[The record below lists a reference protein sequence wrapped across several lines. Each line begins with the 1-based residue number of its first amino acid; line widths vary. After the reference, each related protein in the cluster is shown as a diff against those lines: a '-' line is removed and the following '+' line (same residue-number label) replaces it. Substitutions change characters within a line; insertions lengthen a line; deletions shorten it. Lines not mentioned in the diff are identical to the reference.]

1 MRARVGILGVAVVL
15 IIVIGGFV
23 VTRPSV
29 QATSTVDPDV
39 TIHCE
44 ASAASAEA
52 CLAWGDDLLGAG
64 PPSTTFEMQDL
75 AQLVIRRPLF
85 GLGAPCAVDYIL
97 GRYPDDPA
105 WSEETPCR

>member
-1 MRARVGILGVAVVL
+1 MRVQVAVLGLAVVM
-15 IIVIGGFV
+15 IVVIGGFV

-29 QATSTVDPDV
+29 RASSAVDPD
-39 TIHCE
+39 IAIRCE

-52 CLAWGDDLLGAG
+52 CRAWGDDLLAAG
-64 PPSTTFEMQDL
+64 PPSTTFEMQDV

-85 GLGAPCAVDYIL
+85 GLGPCEVDYIL

-105 WSEETPCR
+105 WSEATPCR